1 MTLELYH
8 GSQLAV
14 LMLHGV
20 PKNIFFA
27 HVHSRKYLNENLS
40 HLGRGVR
47 QAAWRLWAAPHHR
60 GASGQSA
67 GAPQDKHR
75 TSVRHKSCKAI
86 HRLFYPLGSQQRAK
100 DTESTLGLSGHSGC
114 PGSSSLHILHCCLE
128 STTLTTRPSL
138 SLRRH
143 RDVSL
148 FLLFSLPW
156 FYLKPSTP

>member
-8 GSQLAV
+8 GSRLAV

-75 TSVRHKSCKAI
+75 TSVRQILQGNSSPF
-86 HRLFYPLGSQQRAK
+86 LPLGLTA
-100 DTESTLGLSGHSGC
+100 ESK
-114 PGSSSLHILHCCLE
+114 
-128 STTLTTRPSL
+128 
-138 SLRRH
+138 RH
-143 RDVSL
+143 RKHFRTLWSL
-148 FLLFSLPW
+148 GVPWEQLSPHLTLLLREHDPHYSTKPFPEMPPWCVFVFAVFLAMILP
-156 FYLKPSTP
+156 